1 MKNILLTSLSLIIGF
16 IGTSQIGP
24 VTDICVA
31 TVDETYSHNIV
42 VWERD
47 NQISPLAAID
57 SIFIYRRTL
66 DGTDSLIAGVKYSDL
81 SEYHDLDANPNLRPY
96 MYRIAGKDVNG
107 VVGPLSAPAQTIHF
121 VIVEDALNNLWL
133 KWTPY
138 IGKPFNFYQ
147 CWDLPAGGGNSIL
160 VNSTSNN
167 QDTAWNFTTAV
178 PQVQYDMVV
187 DVDFVNTCTSTKANH
202 NTTRSNQ
209 ASGIK
214 ADGLNVEEL
223 KIQNV
228 ILAPNPANGNMN
240 VTFSS
245 QAWTPITI
253 KVYDISG
260 RIVKQMS
267 PIKVLGQHSVN
278 IDLEDVQNGIYQL
291 VIDNGTFNSYRF
303 MKN

>member
-1 MKNILLTSLSLIIGF
+1 MKNILLTSLSLIIVF
-16 IGTSQIGP
+16 FGTSQVGP

-47 NQISPLAAID
+47 SQISPLAAID
-57 SIFIYRRTL
+57 SMFIYRRTL
-66 DGTDSLIAGVKYSDL
+66 GGNDSLIAKVKYADL
-81 SEYHDLDANPNLRPY
+81 SEYHDMDANPNLRPY

-121 VIVEDALNNLWL
+121 IIVQNPLNELWL

-147 CWDLPAGGGNSIL
+147 CWDLPQGGGNSIL

-167 QDTAWNFTTAV
+167 QDTAWNFTSAV

-209 ASGIK
+209 ASGIM
-214 ADGLNVEEL
+214 LNVANVEVQR
-223 KIQNV
+223 IQEV
-228 ILAPNPANGNMN
+228 QLAPNPTNGNLN

-245 QAWTPITI
+245 LSWTPITI

-260 RIVKQMS
+260 RIVKQLS
-267 PIKVLGQHSVN
+267 PIKVLGQHSIN
-278 IDLEDVQNGIYQL
+278 IDLEDVQSGIYQL